1 METAK
6 IVEVNA
12 IHPSEVKIQAKGVYF
27 SASHCCLRIMKPF
40 MLDVEYTVC
49 PDWELVMNPSLEEGL
64 EGVKEYLIK
73 LYDYYLFVKEHFN
86 MCRSIREFRK
96 KRESPIIIE
105 NEKLLPPDFI
115 IQAKILHKE
124 FIERWR
130 YGSWALEIK
139 RHNIPPMRPDVFEKL
154 VDIVEDEGV
163 IRNAI
168 SG

>member
-6 IVEVNA
+6 IVEVNV
-12 IHPSEVKIQAKGVYF
+12 IHPLGVKIQAKGVYF
-27 SASHCCLRIMKPF
+27 SASHCYLRIMKPF
-40 MLDVEYTVC
+40 MLDVEYTVR
-49 PDWELVMNPSLEEGL
+49 PDWELVMKPSLEEGL
-64 EGVKEYLIK
+64 EEVKEYLIK

-86 MCRSIREFRK
+86 TCRSIREFH
-96 KRESPIIIE
+96 KREESPIIIE

-154 VDIVEDEGV
+154 VDIVKNESV
-163 IRNAI
+163 I
-168 SG
+168 